1 MQIQEKPQL
10 YTSEEYLALEETAEF
25 KHDYLDGLI
34 IPMTGGTTNHNRI
47 AGNFFANLNFAFR
60 QQDYEAFMGDVR
72 LWIPKKRMFTYP
84 DVMVIVGAPE
94 YYNNRTDTITNPQVI
109 IEVLSKS
116 TEGYDREDKFR
127 AYRTIPSFQEYI
139 LVDQTE
145 RYVEQFVRTDVK
157 RWSLRDYDETDA
169 TIALSTVPFQISL
182 DDLHNKVEFEPAAD
196 GN

>member
-1 MQIQEKPQL
+1 
-10 YTSEEYLALEETAEF
+10 
-25 KHDYLDGLI
+25 
-34 IPMTGGTTNHNRI
+34 
-47 AGNFFANLNFAFR
+47 
-60 QQDYEAFMGDVR
+60 
-72 LWIPKKRMFTYP
+72 
-84 DVMVIVGAPE
+84 
-94 YYNNRTDTITNPQVI
+94 
-109 IEVLSKS
+109 
-116 TEGYDREDKFR
+116 
-127 AYRTIPSFQEYI
+127 